1 MKKLSLLCALAFT
14 LAGGNV
20 LLADT
25 TFSDTVGDKKSL
37 EIPSEDYMCIF
48 GANDQKIQHDKSS
61 GARHLTSTVSF
72 ELGTFTGLEIISNQT
87 TTPNAN
93 GDEKNSFGFN
103 GAYINGDSGSVV
115 SLTKTSAA
123 TAVWVGVLNITGG
136 ATVNLNYGEDILQK
150 ANNSTI
156 NLSDNS
162 TLVQNSRRTE
172 DSTTN
177 FLFKTTGTTATGNVL
192 FTSASL
198 TSTADKGNV
207 IMNTS
212 LGTGITATFDS
223 SFASG
228 SNITF
233 YTNNSGTVDY
243 TNTFKLNGQNVNIYA
258 QNATAAF
265 KVENESSTT
274 TSKVYLEAG
283 TIAMTNANTT
293 FLDGGANTE
302 IYLKGQLTGSDLSA
316 AGSGKKTI
324 ELTADSTITGGS
336 NSIAGNTTIILKSSG
351 AERKTLT
358 MGGRISISGG
368 YKLENAK
375 IYIDRTINNS
385 SDWRAGNNSLTL
397 DMDSTSEFE
406 TRGGLKLNNRSN
418 INGKI
423 IVNGSGRAT
432 DAGVDDF
439 MFALYNNSTDSN
451 ITLGATA
458 DITQNFTQTSTKSK
472 NWIQGKVLVE
482 NGAKVKLADDVYLNK
497 AIITLNGSNAFNIGM
512 NGAEFNSQ
520 AQSTLLLDSHSG
532 ATGNTEFIINATNEI
547 GSFKATQAGHNLIL
561 SFGENG
567 SLIIGEDKALDAL
580 EGDFA
585 IQLKGEVSGTQLKIY
600 DLTDE
605 DKNRFTSVNNE
616 YTVVFNPNADGSY
629 YITATTAVPEP
640 AEWAMIL
647 GTMAL
652 MFTFLKRKN
661 K

>member
-1 MKKLSLLCALAFT
+1 MKKLSLLCALSFT
-14 LAGGNV
+14 LAGGNL

-25 TFSDTVGDKKSL
+25 SFSDTVGEKKSL
-37 EIPSEDYMCIF
+37 EIPSSNYMCMF
-48 GANDQKIQHDKSS
+48 GANDQKIQHDKSY
-61 GARHLTSTVSF
+61 GPRHLSSSVSF
-72 ELGTFTGLEIISNQT
+72 ELGNFTGLEIISNQT
-87 TTPNAN
+87 TTPNTN

-103 GAYINGDSGSVV
+103 GAYINGDSGGVV
-115 SLTKTSAA
+115 SLTKTTAA
-123 TAVWVGVLNITGG
+123 TAVWMGLLNITGG
-136 ATVNLNYGEDILQK
+136 ATVNLNYGENILQK

-172 DSTTN
+172 EATTN
-177 FLFKTTGTTATGNVL
+177 FLFKTTGATPTGNVK
-192 FTSASL
+192 FTSESL

-228 SNITF
+228 SDITF
-233 YTNNSGTVDY
+233 YTNNAGTVDY

-265 KVENESSTT
+265 KVENERSTT
-274 TSKVYLEAG
+274 TSKVYLEAN
-283 TIAMTNANTT
+283 TIAMTDTNSV
-293 FLDGGANTE
+293 LDGDAKTE

-336 NSIAGNTTIILKSSG
+336 NSIASNTTIILKSSETE
-351 AERKTLT
+351 ERKTLT

-375 IYIDRTINNS
+375 IYINRTINSS

-439 MFALYNNSTDSN
+439 MFALYNNATDTN
-451 ITLGATA
+451 IILGATA

-472 NWIQGKVLVE
+472 NWIQGGVVIE

-512 NGAEFNSQ
+512 NGSEFNSQ
-520 AQSTLLLDSHSG
+520 AKSTMLLDSHSG
-532 ATGNTEFIINATNEI
+532 GTGNTEFIINAENEI
-547 GSFKATQAGHNLIL
+547 GSFKATQSGHNLIL
-561 SFGENG
+561 SFGKNG
-567 SLIIGEDKALDAL
+567 SLVIGEDKTLDAL
-580 EGDFA
+580 VGDFD
-585 IQLKGEVSGTQLKIY
+585 IQLKGEVSGTQLKVY

-647 GTMAL
+647 GAMAL

>member
-14 LAGGNV
+14 LAGDNV

-25 TFSDTVGDKKSL
+25 SFPDTVGETKSL
-37 EIPSEDYMCIF
+37 EIPSEDYMCTF

-61 GARHLTSTVSF
+61 GARHLSSSVSF
-72 ELGTFTGLEIISNQT
+72 ELGSFTGLEIISNQT
-87 TTPNAN
+87 TTPNSN

-103 GAYINGDSGSVV
+103 GAYINGDSGGVV
-115 SLTKTSAA
+115 SLTKTSDA
-123 TAVWVGVLNITGG
+123 TAVWVGLLNITGG

-172 DSTTN
+172 NSTTN

-192 FTSASL
+192 FTSESL

-283 TIAMTNANTT
+283 TIAMTDVNTT
-293 FLDGGANTE
+293 FLEGGSNTE
-302 IYLKGQLTGSDLSA
+302 IYLKGQLTGADLSA
-316 AGSGKKTI
+316 KGNGKKTI
-324 ELTADSTITGGS
+324 ELTADSTITKGS
-336 NSIAGNTTIILKSSG
+336 DHISGAMITLKSAG
-351 AERKTLT
+351 EERKTLT
-358 MGGRISISGG
+358 MGSRINVSTG
-368 YKLENAK
+368 YNLVNAK
-375 IYIDRTINNS
+375 ILVNKAYSGGTE
-385 SDWRAGNNSLTL
+385 GNNSLIL
-397 DMDSTSEFE
+397 NMDSKSMFE
-406 TRGGLKLNNRSN
+406 TTGGLRLNN
-418 INGKI
+418 
-423 IVNGSGRAT
+423 GSVIAGEILVKGTGRPNN
-432 DAGVDDF
+432 AGPDDF
-439 MFALYNNSTDSN
+439 MFAINATTDSVKIQSTAN
-451 ITLGATA
+451 ITQKFEGT
-458 DITQNFTQTSTKSK
+458 TSKSR
-472 NWIQGKVLVE
+472 NWIQGKVVVE
-482 NGAKVKLADDVYLNK
+482 NGAKVKLADDVYLNN
-497 AIITLNGSNAFNIGM
+497 AIITLNGGNAFNIGM
-512 NGAEFNSQ
+512 NGSEFNSQ
-520 AQSTLLLDSHSG
+520 AKSTLLLDSHSG
-532 ATGNTEFIINATNEI
+532 ATGNTEFIINAANEI
-547 GSFKATQAGHNLIL
+547 GSFKATQTGHSLIL

-567 SLIIGEDKALDAL
+567 SLVIGADETLDAL
-580 EGDFA
+580 VGDFN
-585 IQLKGEVSGTQLKIY
+585 IQLKGEVSGTQLKVY
-600 DLTDE
+600 DLAEE
-605 DKNRFTSVNNE
+605 DKSRFTSVNDE
-616 YTVVFNPNADGSY
+616 YTVVFNQNDDGSY

-647 GTMAL
+647 GAMAL